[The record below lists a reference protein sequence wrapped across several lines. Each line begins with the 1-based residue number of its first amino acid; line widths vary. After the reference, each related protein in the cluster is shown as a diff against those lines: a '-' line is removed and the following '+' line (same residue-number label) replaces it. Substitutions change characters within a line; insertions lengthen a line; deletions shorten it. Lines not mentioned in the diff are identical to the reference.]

1 MVALSFQVPTTKP
14 HGESFSYQNKLQ
26 NVRCFICQEL
36 TGSSH
41 TKEYT
46 TENVRCL
53 LSYDLQFPK
62 NYQI

>member
-1 MVALSFQVPTTKP
+1 MVPLNLLSNQIVKASVTKKK
-14 HGESFSYQNKLQ
+14 NLQ